1 MRILAID
8 DERDF
13 LLALQQLLKEQ
24 HYDVDI
30 ALDGIT
36 GLDMAQSG
44 IYDLLIIDVML
55 PGCSGPDLLRTL
67 RAAGDATPALLLT
80 ARDSIDDRVTGLD
93 SGADDY
99 LTKPF
104 HSKELLARVR
114 ALSRRTSELVGVAE
128 ISAGDVCLDLE
139 SRMVTVRGQY
149 INLTRKEFQLLELLL
164 RNRNRV
170 VPRETLFDR
179 IWGFDTDVDSNVL
192 EAYVH
197 YLRRKLDSA
206 WGASTGPRPSL
217 ALETVRGIGY
227 MYRTP

>member
-13 LLALQQLLKEQ
+13 LLALQQLLSEQ
-24 HYDVDI
+24 HYDVDV
-30 ALDGIT
+30 AQDGHT

-44 IYDLLIIDVML
+44 IYDLLIVDVML

-80 ARDSIDDRVTGLD
+80 ARDSVDDRVTGLD

-104 HSKELLARVR
+104 HIKELLARVR
-114 ALSRRTSELVGVAE
+114 ALSRRTSELVGVEA
-128 ISAGDVCLDLE
+128 IAAGDVSLDLE
-139 SRMVTVRGQY
+139 TRTVTVRGQY
-149 INLTRKEFQLLELLL
+149 VNLTRKELQLLELLL

-170 VPRETLFDR
+170 MPRETLFDR
-179 IWGFDTDVDSNVL
+179 IWGYDTDVDSNVL

-197 YLRRKLDSA
+197 YLRKKLDSVA
-206 WGASTGPRPSL
+206 ADHTDSRP
-217 ALETVRGIGY
+217 
-227 MYRTP
+227 